1 VVSFFCLFRAP
12 PHPYFVNKILVF
24 LRLQAGLRCKIV
36 KTKEFPAKIVQ
47 DKELRGVSASGNL
60 FGLKNG
66 AKRMCR
72 DNDLQEEFLV
82 W

>member
-1 VVSFFCLFRAP
+1 
-12 PHPYFVNKILVF
+12 
-24 LRLQAGLRCKIV
+24 LRCKIV

-66 AKRMCR
+66 AKRTCR
-72 DNDLQEEFLV
+72 DNDLQEEFLGPV
-82 W
+82 DVYLERMTAAAI